1 MPLALEKN
9 QEQDATATMELMTH
23 LIVAAEATSSAIPS
37 YNQDGTPLGSPG
49 ITGFLATMILGIM
62 IIFLGLDMTRR
73 ARRLKYRN
81 DYAMAREA
89 ELKAVADAEKQDAAA
104 PVPPATA
111 EEGVAEQ
118 IRRAH

>member
-1 MPLALEKN
+1 
-9 QEQDATATMELMTH
+9 MELMTH

-89 ELKAVADAEKQDAAA
+89 ELQATQEVSEPDDAGSPTPQ
-104 PVPPATA
+104 TA